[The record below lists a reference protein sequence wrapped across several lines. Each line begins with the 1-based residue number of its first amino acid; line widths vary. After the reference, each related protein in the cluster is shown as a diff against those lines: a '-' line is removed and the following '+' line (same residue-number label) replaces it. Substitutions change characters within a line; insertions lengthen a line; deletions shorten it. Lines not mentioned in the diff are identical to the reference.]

1 MTLEIFMDKIG
12 LSEAAREAARE
23 FSISKEES
31 ESLRKIFLDHSR
43 WDEFEALIKAKDDPN
58 RYALGLI
65 ANWGAESMDL
75 WAKKGL
81 PEEIALATLYD
92 ITIWSNR
99 CFDRT
104 GKVGLIEW
112 RWFIVHITA
121 RIFRLGRL
129 QFEPGVLREDIT
141 LPDGTMI
148 LDGTPILGVHI
159 PRGDGFAPDAIRESF
174 EMSKTFFPK
183 YFGTTFNVYTCT
195 SWLLAPQLESMIKET
210 SSIAAFRKYFT
221 IYGEHTGYSQA
232 EEYVFLE
239 KLADKTK
246 YPEDTSLQRNF
257 KKFLLDGGEMGM
269 GEAVAIF

>member
-1 MTLEIFMDKIG
+1 MTLEVFTDKIG
-12 LSEAAREAARE
+12 LSPAAKEAVLDFSVSEEENNRLRE
-23 FSISKEES
+23 
-31 ESLRKIFLDHSR
+31 IFLDNAR
-43 WDEFEALIKAKDDPN
+43 YEEFENIIKEKDDPN

-65 ANWGAESMDL
+65 TKWGAESMDL
-75 WAKKGL
+75 WNKKGL
-81 PEEIALATLYD
+81 PEEIAIATLYD

-129 QFEPGVLREDIT
+129 QFEPGILRNDIT
-141 LPDGTMI
+141 LPDGTI
-148 LDGTPILGVHI
+148 VLDGTPILGVHI
-159 PRGDGFAPDAIRESF
+159 PRGDGFTPDAIRESF
-174 EMSKTFFPK
+174 EESKIFFPK
-183 YFGTTFNVYTCT
+183 YFGTSFTTYICT
-195 SWLLAPQLESMIKET
+195 SWLLAPQLEGMIKET
-210 SSIAAFRKYFT
+210 SSIANFRKYFT
-221 IYGEHTGYSQA
+221 IYGEHMGYSQA

-239 KLADKTK
+239 KLEDKTR

-269 GEAVAIF
+269 GKAVARY

>member
-1 MTLEIFMDKIG
+1 MTPEVFAEKIG
-12 LSEAAREAARE
+12 LSAAATEVALA
-23 FSISKEES
+23 FTISEDEDKKLYDLFLKDYDAFDAIIKE
-31 ESLRKIFLDHSR
+31 
-43 WDEFEALIKAKDDPN
+43 KDDPN

-65 ANWGAESMDL
+65 FHWGVESVKL
-75 WAKKGL
+75 WLKKGFSEDL
-81 PEEIALATLYD
+81 AIATLYD

-141 LPDGTMI
+141 LPDGSVI

-159 PRGDGFAPDAIRESF
+159 PRGDGFNADSIRESF
-174 EMSKTFFPK
+174 EMSKTFFPE
-183 YFGTTFNVYTCT
+183 YFGTRFTVCVCT
-195 SWLLAPQLESMIKET
+195 SWLLAPQLEDMISEK

-239 KLADKTK
+239 KLEDKTK

-257 KKFLLDGGEMGM
+257 KKFLLTGGEMGM
-269 GEAVAIF
+269 GKAIARY